1 MLSGGFDYGTGTSYN
16 GTRLAARGN
25 IVVVSTNYRLG
36 ERSRHIFALHTIFDP
51 YALLPCASNDEQPQG
66 PFGFLQ
72 HPQILAETGGTTL
85 GGMNGLLDTLLAL
98 RWTHAN
104 VDRFGG
110 DATRLTIGGESAG
123 AVATCMHAHSPLSAG
138 LYAQLVMESGDCT
151 GPW

>member
-1 MLSGGFDYGTGTSYN
+1 MDAILGADEARTSAN
-16 GTRLAARGN
+16 ASAPSPQPLAAADAPA
-25 IVVVSTNYRLG
+25 
-36 ERSRHIFALHTIFDP
+36 RSAAALA
-51 YALLPCASNDEQPQG
+51 ALLREPRWADRVLWLPRGS
-66 PFGFLQ
+66 
-72 HPQILAETGGTTL
+72 
-85 GGMNGLLDTLLAL
+85 GLLDTLLAL